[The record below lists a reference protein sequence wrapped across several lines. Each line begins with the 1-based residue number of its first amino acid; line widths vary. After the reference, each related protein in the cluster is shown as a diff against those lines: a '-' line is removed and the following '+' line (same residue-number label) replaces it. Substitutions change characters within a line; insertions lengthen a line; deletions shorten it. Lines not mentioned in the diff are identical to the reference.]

1 MINQI
6 RADFYLQIHTTGMYI
21 MLVLTIIYAATT
33 TLGQSVG
40 GVTVRGDR
48 GQFAQVGGKS
58 WSVLTGI
65 KVANMG
71 ETMLLYVFI
80 GVFVIV
86 FGYEFSQKVY
96 KNTLISGIS
105 RLAFVL
111 AKYLV
116 MLLDLLLLFAVNFLT
131 VLMAGLVAGRPL
143 GGSLG
148 TLFGT
153 FSLSFVAATFFVS
166 VIFSI
171 GVVLLVLTGSIM
183 IPAIVV
189 VVFPLIVS
197 VLHVLGEWDWIKYID
212 FFGVAQ
218 NISVGGMKV
227 SALPPYIAVSLG
239 LLVVMIGSSALM
251 LRNKEL

>member
-6 RADFYLQIHTTGMYI
+6 RADFYRQIHTTGMYI

-40 GVTVRGDR
+40 GVTVRGDS

-65 KVANMG
+65 KVATMG

-171 GVVLLVLTGSIM
+171 GVFLL
-183 IPAIVV
+183 
-189 VVFPLIVS
+189 VFPLIVS

-218 NISVGGMKV
+218 NIGVGGMKV
-227 SALPPYIAVSLG
+227 SALPPYIAVSLV
-239 LLVVMIGSSALM
+239 LLVVMIGSSALI

>member
-6 RADFYLQIHTTGMYI
+6 RADFYRQIHTIGMYI
-21 MLVLTIIYAATT
+21 MFVLTIIYSAMT
-33 TLGQSVG
+33 TLAQNVG
-40 GVTVRGDR
+40 GVTVHGDSD
-48 GQFAQVGGKS
+48 QFAQVAAKS
-58 WSVLTGI
+58 WSILTGI

-71 ETMLLYVFI
+71 DTMLLYVFI
-80 GVFVIV
+80 GVFVII

-105 RLAFVL
+105 RLQFVL

-116 MLLDLLLLFAVNFLT
+116 MLLDLLLLFAVNF
-131 VLMAGLVAGRPL
+131 
-143 GGSLG
+143 
-148 TLFGT
+148 
-153 FSLSFVAATFFVS
+153 VAATFFVS

-171 GVVLLVLTGSIM
+171 GVFLLVLTGSIM

-189 VVFPLIVS
+189 VVFPLIIG

-218 NISVGGMKV
+218 NIGVGGMKV
-227 SALPPYIAVSLG
+227 SALPPYIAVSLV

>member
-6 RADFYLQIHTTGMYI
+6 RADFYRQIHTTGMYI

-40 GVTVRGDR
+40 GVTVRGDS

-131 VLMAGLVAGRPL
+131 VLMA
-143 GGSLG
+143 
-148 TLFGT
+148 
-153 FSLSFVAATFFVS
+153 
-166 VIFSI
+166 
-171 GVVLLVLTGSIM
+171 
-183 IPAIVV
+183 
-189 VVFPLIVS
+189 
-197 VLHVLGEWDWIKYID
+197 
-212 FFGVAQ
+212 
-218 NISVGGMKV
+218 
-227 SALPPYIAVSLG
+227 
-239 LLVVMIGSSALM
+239 
-251 LRNKEL
+251 

>member
-1 MINQI
+1 M
-6 RADFYLQIHTTGMYI
+6 
-21 MLVLTIIYAATT
+21 
-33 TLGQSVG
+33 S
-40 GVTVRGDR
+40 
-48 GQFAQVGGKS
+48 
-58 WSVLTGI
+58 
-65 KVANMG
+65 
-71 ETMLLYVFI
+71 
-80 GVFVIV
+80 
-86 FGYEFSQKVY
+86 
-96 KNTLISGIS
+96 
-105 RLAFVL
+105 
-111 AKYLV
+111 
-116 MLLDLLLLFAVNFLT
+116 LDLLLLFAVNFLT

-171 GVVLLVLTGSIM
+171 GVFLLVLTGSIM

-218 NISVGGMKV
+218 NIGVGGMKV
-227 SALPPYIAVSLG
+227 SALPPYIAVSLA

>member
-6 RADFYLQIHTTGMYI
+6 RADFYRQIHTIGMYI
-21 MLVLTIIYAATT
+21 MFGLTIIYSAMT
-33 TLGQSVG
+33 TLAQNVG
-40 GVTVRGDR
+40 GVTVHGDSD
-48 GQFAQVGGKS
+48 QFAQVAAKS

-71 ETMLLYVFI
+71 DTMLLYVFI
-80 GVFVIV
+80 GVFVII

-105 RLAFVL
+105 RLQFVL

-131 VLMAGLVAGRPL
+131 ALVAGLVAGRPL
-143 GGSLG
+143 GGSWG
-148 TLFGT
+148 TLFAT

-171 GVVLLVLTGSIM
+171 GVFLLVLTGSIL

-189 VVFPLIVS
+189 VFPLIIG

-218 NISVGGMKV
+218 NIGVGGMKV
-227 SALPPYIAVSLG
+227 SALPPYIAVSLA

>member
-6 RADFYLQIHTTGMYI
+6 RADFYRQIHTIGMYI
-21 MLVLTIIYAATT
+21 MFVLTIIYSAMT
-33 TLGQSVG
+33 TLAQNVG
-40 GVTVRGDR
+40 GVTVHGDSD
-48 GQFAQVGGKS
+48 QFAQVAAKS
-58 WSVLTGI
+58 WSILTGI

-71 ETMLLYVFI
+71 DTMLLYVFI
-80 GVFVIV
+80 GVFVII

-105 RLAFVL
+105 RLHFVL

-131 VLMAGLVAGRPL
+131 ALVAGLVAGRPL
-143 GGSLG
+143 GGSWATLIG
-148 TLFGT
+148 TV
-153 FSLSFVAATFFVS
+153 SLSFVAATFFVS

-171 GVVLLVLTGSIM
+171 GVFLLVLTGSIM

-189 VVFPLIVS
+189 VVFPLIIG

-218 NISVGGMKV
+218 NIGVGGMKV
-227 SALPPYIAVSLG
+227 SALPPYIAVSLV